1 MHNGSL
7 ARTLALLIAAAAVV
21 LVAGCG
27 DDDDDAAGTTT
38 ATTAGTSSGTTG
50 ASSGTT
56 GPRSGGT
63 AEVADAQAYVD
74 AMIESF
80 DNSDP
85 DELQINREQAQCL
98 APRWVEAIGNDR
110 LAAAGVEPRDFAEE
124 GDVDLTTVGLTDS
137 DGSAMY
143 DAFGECDVDVKTLF
157 VESFSAD
164 RDVSAADQDCLAD
177 AMSDDLLRRIM
188 VTTFVEGEEALNQNE
203 ALTGELFG
211 VFAECPGL
219 IVTTTTGGG

>member
-1 MHNGSL
+1 M
-7 ARTLALLIAAAAVV
+7 ARTLALLIAGAAVV
-21 LVAGCG
+21 LAAGCG
-27 DDDDDAAGTTT
+27 DDDDDAADTT
-38 ATTAGTSSGTTG
+38 AGTTAGTSSGTTA

-63 AEVADAQAYVD
+63 AGGADAQAYVD
-74 AMIESF
+74 AMIDSF

-98 APRWVEAIGNDR
+98 APLWVEAIGADR
-110 LAAAGVEPRDFAEE
+110 LAAAGIEPRDFAEE
-124 GDVDLTTVGLTDS
+124 GNVDMTTVGLTDN
-137 DGSAMY
+137 DGNAMY
-143 DAFGECDVDVKTLF
+143 DAFGECDIDVKTLF

-164 RDVSAADQDCLAD
+164 RDVSEADQDCLAD

-188 VTTFVEGEEALNQNE
+188 VITFVEGEEAVNQNE
-203 ALTGELFG
+203 DLSGELFG

-219 IVTTTTGGG
+219 VVTTTTAGGG

>member
-1 MHNGSL
+1 M
-7 ARTLALLIAAAAVV
+7 ARTLALLIAGAAVV
-21 LVAGCG
+21 LAAGCG
-27 DDDDDAAGTTT
+27 DDDDDAAGTTVG
-38 ATTAGTSSGTTG
+38 TTAGTSSGTTR

-63 AEVADAQAYVD
+63 AGGADAQAYVD

-98 APRWVEAIGNDR
+98 APLWVEAIGVDR

-124 GDVDLTTVGLTDS
+124 GDVDLTTVGLTDN
-137 DGSAMY
+137 DGNAMY
-143 DAFGECDVDVKTLF
+143 DAFGECDIDVKTLF

-164 RDVSAADQDCLAD
+164 RDVSEADQDCLAD

-188 VTTFVEGEEALNQNE
+188 VITFVEGEEALNQNE
-203 ALTGELFG
+203 DLSGELFG

-219 IVTTTTGGG
+219 VVTTTTGGG